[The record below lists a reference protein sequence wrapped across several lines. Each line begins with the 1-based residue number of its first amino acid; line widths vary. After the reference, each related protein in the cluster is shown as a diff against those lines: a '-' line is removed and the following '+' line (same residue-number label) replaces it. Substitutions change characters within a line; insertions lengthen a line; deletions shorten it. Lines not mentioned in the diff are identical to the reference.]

1 MELNKMVLDE
11 YKVYIIAEKVYYG
24 LLAVCLAVI
33 ALFSYM
39 TWYFYDM
46 MQNTPTQKFAIL
58 IALPILV
65 AIILLIMLL
74 LAGKQATAK
83 EIATFLGA
91 S

>member
-1 MELNKMVLDE
+1 MVFDE
-11 YKVYIIAEKVYYG
+11 YKVYIIAEKVYYI
-24 LLAVCLAVI
+24 LLSACVAVI

-39 TWYFYDM
+39 TWYFYNI
-46 MQNTPTQKFAIL
+46 MQNNPAQKFAIL

-83 EIATFLGA
+83 EIATLLGG